1 MTVEMIIAWSVVM
14 LLAVVAAS
22 VIAYYAVRRPTAGH
36 LRARLERDLPDL
48 QAEFFEAAVAAGKP
62 HGLRWLSCRWEG
74 ETTLAEDV
82 ANEETVALVAVVL
95 HLEPEGGGPVEAH
108 TGSAVFYYEAGRWQT
123 DGKVILDHRP
133 REVPALYAD
142 QYDSLSIG

>member
-22 VIAYYAVRRPTAGH
+22 AVAYFVSRRPTAGQ

-48 QAEFFEAAVAAGKP
+48 QADFYEAAAAAGKP

-74 ETTLAEDV
+74 ETALAADV
-82 ANEETVALVAVVL
+82 ANDETVALVAIVV
-95 HLEPEGGGPVEAH
+95 HLEPEEGGPVEAH

-123 DGKVILDHRP
+123 DGKVILHHRP
-133 REVPALYAD
+133 GEVPDHYAD
-142 QYDSLSIG
+142 QYEPLSIG